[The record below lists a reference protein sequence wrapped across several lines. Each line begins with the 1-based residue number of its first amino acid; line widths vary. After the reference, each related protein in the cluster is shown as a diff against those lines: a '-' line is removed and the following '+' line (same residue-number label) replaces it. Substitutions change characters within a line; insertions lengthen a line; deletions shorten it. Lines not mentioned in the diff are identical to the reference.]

1 MLHFKTPVE
10 RLVFFFFIY
19 VKIKVIVWVRKED
32 LQMRILSI
40 TAQKPDSTGSGVYM
54 TELVKGFQ
62 KLGHEQAV
70 ICGVLEE
77 DKIFLPEGVACFP
90 YYYKT
95 DELPFAVL
103 GMSDEMPYE
112 STRYCDM
119 TGEMTRQLCAVLT
132 RHLANVID
140 VFCPDIILCHHLYFI
155 TSLVR
160 ELYPK
165 KKIYAIC
172 HGSDLRQMKKNPW
185 QVSYIKEQIVKLDGI
200 FALHKEQREDII
212 ATYGCESERVE
223 VIGTGYNKD
232 VFYVQNTID
241 KSDDRTQL
249 IFAGKISEKKGVMSL
264 IRALSYLEDVENRYV
279 LALAGGAGNQAEFD
293 EIQRLAADSPCEVRF
308 LGRLSHQELAKE
320 LNSSDI
326 FILPSFFEGLPLV
339 IIEAMACGLHVVCTD
354 LPGIRTWME
363 ATLPQHCVTF
373 VKPPKMRN
381 ADEPVEEEL
390 SAFEKELAEVIL
402 IAKEKPIPK
411 MTDVQKLSWEGL
423 CQTCV
428 QMFGRAIM

>member
-1 MLHFKTPVE
+1 
-10 RLVFFFFIY
+10 
-19 VKIKVIVWVRKED
+19 
-32 LQMRILSI
+32 MRILSI
-40 TAQKPDSTGSGVYM
+40 TAQKPDSTGSGVYL

-70 ICGVLEE
+70 ICGVLKE
-77 DKIFLPEGVACFP
+77 DQIVLPDEVACFP

-95 DELPFAVL
+95 ENLPFAVL

-119 TGEMTRQLCAVLT
+119 TEEMTLQLRTVLT
-132 RHLANVID
+132 KHLTEV
-140 VFCPDIILCHHLYFI
+140 VESFQPDIILCHHLYFI

-172 HGSDLRQMKKNPW
+172 HGSDLRQMKKNVW
-185 QVSYIKEQIVKLDGI
+185 QLSYIKREIAKLDGI

-212 ATYGCESERVE
+212 QIYDCDPAKVQ

-232 VFYVQNTID
+232 VFYIQEDV
-241 KSDDRTQL
+241 KKDDEKQRL

-264 IRALSYLEDVENRYV
+264 LRALSYIEGIETKYV
-279 LALAGGAGNQAEFD
+279 LALAGGAGNQEEFA
-293 EIQRLAADSPCEVRF
+293 EIQKMAKECPCEVQF
-308 LGRLSHQELAKE
+308 LGRLSHQDLAKE
-320 LNSSDI
+320 MNGSDI

-354 LPGIRTWME
+354 LPGIQAWMN
-363 ATLPQHCVTF
+363 AALPEHAVSF
-373 VKPPKMRN
+373 VKAPEMRN
-381 ADEPVEEEL
+381 ADEPVAEEL
-390 SAFEKELAEVIL
+390 PAFEQELAKTIL
-402 IAKEKPIPK
+402 AAKEKSLPK
-411 MTDVQKLSWEGL
+411 VEEIQKLSWDGL
-423 CQTCV
+423 CHTCV
-428 QMFGRAIM
+428 QMFKRDIM